1 MSSFDDVTTIEIY
14 NRERCILDNV
24 TTEVTIGKVLMT
36 STDGKLYLKL
46 SPKRQKT
53 FENVLQA

>member
-36 STDGKLYLKL
+36 STDGKLYLKC
-46 SPKRQKT
+46 
-53 FENVLQA
+53 NH